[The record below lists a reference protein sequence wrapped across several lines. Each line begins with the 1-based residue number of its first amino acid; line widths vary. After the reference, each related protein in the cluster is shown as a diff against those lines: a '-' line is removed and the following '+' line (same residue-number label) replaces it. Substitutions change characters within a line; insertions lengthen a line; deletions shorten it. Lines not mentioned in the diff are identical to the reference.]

1 MGSPFRERSDQLNRM
16 IQSPDID
23 QSLIDEISR
32 VPSALRHPIACF
44 SANRCFEHEFIHL
57 VSQLRWMPPVHV
69 ICVLPRRLFLFG
81 NVVHCEER
89 AHLVRPIDKHSNVSM
104 PRVQQTET
112 RHSTST
118 APTIDV
124 RSSATALRVTW
135 CATVSPALYACSGV
149 KVHHKR
155 TSFLGM
161 TRKTSPDSYR
171 LPIHQLA
178 HTRCRSSQ

>member
-23 QSLIDEISR
+23 QGLIDEISR

-57 VSQLRWMPPVHV
+57 VSQLRWMPPVQV
-69 ICVLPRRLFLFG
+69 ICVLSRLLFRIDY
-81 NVVHCEER
+81 VVCYEDQ
-89 AHLVRPIDKHSNVSM
+89 AHIVRPIDQHSDDSM
-104 PRVQQTET
+104 PRVQPTGT
-112 RHSTST
+112 RHPTST
-118 APTIDV
+118 VPTIDV
-124 RSSATALRVTW
+124 PSLATMLRVTSRE
-135 CATVSPALYACSGV
+135 TVSPALYACSGV

-171 LPIHQLA
+171 LPIHHLA
-178 HTRCRSSQ
+178 HTRFRSLQ